1 MTTGLSV
8 NNIVSVQVNLTPQQA
23 SFRDFGAILLI
34 GDSDVIDGSERMV
47 LYDSLDAVTSAFG
60 TSAPEY
66 LAAVLHFDQNPQPE
80 ELYIGRW
87 LRTAT
92 SALLKGGIL
101 SSSEQEMSN
110 WTSITDGSFSI
121 DIDGITTD
129 VTLLDFSAQSNL
141 NGVAAEIDSG
151 LAGASCI
158 WDGSRFVITSD
169 TTGTSSTLSY
179 AEAVD
184 PATGTDISAQ
194 LKLTDGLALPP
205 VDGFAAETAL
215 EAVTELANF
224 SSKWYG
230 CCFGASV
237 MPSDDDLVSIA
248 GFIEGA
254 SPDRVLG
261 VTTQNT
267 LTLDGT
273 YTTDLPSRLKDLD
286 YEKSLSQFSTYSP
299 YHVISTLA
307 RNAVVNFQGNNTTIT
322 TMFKQNPGTTAET
335 LTQQQANVLKD
346 KRCNVYVEYQNDT
359 NIIQYGEMC
368 ANIYIDTR
376 WGIDWLTDAIQT
388 NCYNLLYANTTKIPQ
403 TDAGNTQVKAAIEA
417 ALVQGVNNGL
427 IAPGVWNA
435 PGFGNLSTGDYLDSG
450 YYVFQPSVASQP
462 QSEREQRKSVTFQVA
477 VKLAGAIHSVD
488 IVVDVN
494 R

>member
-8 NNIVSVQVNLTPQQA
+8 NNIVSVQVNLSPQA
-23 SFRDFGAILLI
+23 VSFRDFGAVLLI
-34 GDSDVIDGSERMV
+34 GDSDVIDGSQRIV
-47 LYDSLDAVTSAFG
+47 LYSSLDEVAQAFG

-66 LAAVLHFDQNPQPE
+66 DAAVLHFGQSPQPE

-101 SSSEQEMSN
+101 STAEQDMSN
-110 WTSITDGSFSI
+110 WTSITDGSFAI
-121 DIDGITTD
+121 DVDGTPTD

-141 NGVAAEIDSG
+141 NGVAGEIDTG
-151 LAGASCI
+151 LAGASCV

-169 TTGTSSTLSY
+169 TTGVSSTLSY
-179 AEAVD
+179 ATAVS

-194 LKLTDGLALPP
+194 LKLTSGLALSPI
-205 VDGFAAETAL
+205 DGFDPETAL
-215 EAVTELANF
+215 EAVTELANI
-224 SSKWYG
+224 SNDWYA
-230 CCFGASV
+230 CCFGCTV

-254 SPDRVLG
+254 SPVRVLG
-261 VTTQNT
+261 VTEQDT
-267 LTLDGT
+267 LALDST
-273 YTTDLPSRLKDLD
+273 HTTDLGVRLEDLD
-286 YEKSLSQFSTYSP
+286 YERSLSQFSTFSP

-322 TMFKQNPGTTAET
+322 TMFKQNPGTTAEA
-335 LTQQQANVLKD
+335 LTQQQANALRD
-346 KRCNVYVEYQNDT
+346 KRYNVYVAYQNET
-359 NIIQYGEMC
+359 NIIQCGEMC
-368 ANIYIDTR
+368 SNIYIDTR
-376 WGIDWLTDAIQT
+376 WGIDWLVDAIQT
-388 NCYNLLYANTTKIPQ
+388 NCYNLLYTNTTKIPQ
-403 TDAGNTQVKAAIEA
+403 TDAGNTQVKAAIES

-435 PGFGNLSTGDYLDSG
+435 AGFGAISEGDYLENG
-450 YYVFQPSVASQP
+450 YYVYQPSVASQP
-462 QSEREQRKSVTFQVA
+462 QAEREQRKSVTFQVA
-477 VKLAGAIHSVD
+477 IKLAGAIHSVD
-488 IVVDVN
+488 IILNVN